1 MVLAWDP
8 RLLPQPTEPLELNWK
23 GSRLWGGGGLGTRR
37 LGSGRPESAGRQAGR
52 AQSSHAWGGD
62 GAGMFLPHRPGPCP
76 PRPGSG
82 SCGCCSLSSGWTDRS
97 CLELH
102 WVGSARALLRQE
114 GLALGTGRR
123 ATQSWVQAPEPP
135 PAPLGDTASHHPPLD
150 LEFPTWTGQCQKTG
164 DATGSPRREHGGSLE
179 AATQVTPLL

>member
-1 MVLAWDP
+1 M
-8 RLLPQPTEPLELNWK
+8 
-23 GSRLWGGGGLGTRR
+23 GTGR

-123 ATQSWVQAPEPP
+123 ATQNWAQALEPP

-164 DATGSPRREHGGSLE
+164 DATGSPQEGARGQSRSSDTGDTFAMSTCDL
-179 AATQVTPLL
+179 